1 MHLYKQV
8 YEWNGTSKGDS
19 GWKRIIGEERILGND
34 ERSVSVPPIWKW
46 GNNRG
51 RSWERNS
58 RRLSRYEWPM
68 HRLKVTAFSAHSTW
82 IINASQLIPNHW
94 ERAEPDSFI
103 PPFSTGQLWIKKSVK
118 KEDQRASFLSF
129 LFFFSPRFPFED
141 KEGGCVLRVGC
152 RPTR

>member
-1 MHLYKQV
+1 MKRNEQRWFWLEKNN
-8 YEWNGTSKGDS
+8 WGGTNFGKWRTFG
-19 GWKRIIGEERILGND
+19 IG
-34 ERSVSVPPIWKW
+34 SPIWKW
-46 GNNRG
+46 GNNRRG